1 MRTLSTA
8 EIEQAKLDP
17 TAVFRRPEDV
27 LGTTLSVEDKKT
39 ILLRWQEDADERMQ
53 ATDEGMPPADEGNGP
68 AEQLRAVQKAL
79 DTLKGV

>member
-1 MRTLSTA
+1 MKTLSTA

-27 LGTTLSVEDKKT
+27 LTAMLSPEDKKT
-39 ILLRWQEDADERMQ
+39 ILLRWQEDADELMQ
-53 ATDEGMPPADEGNGP
+53 ATGEGMSPADERGSP

-79 DTLKGV
+79 EALKNA